1 MYLDKQTFMQQ
12 YVLTRISHKKK
23 LKDLLVE
30 ADHAWTVIDQRI
42 PLADIMD

>member
-23 LKDLLVE
+23 LRDLLVE
-30 ADHAWTVIDQRI
+30 ADYAWTVIDQRI
-42 PLADIMD
+42 HLDDIED